1 MPCLLVTNKRLV
13 KTVRFK
19 NPSYIGD
26 PINAVKIY
34 NDKEVDELIL
44 LDINA
49 AKVGSNIDFD
59 LITSFAEE
67 CFMPLTYGGG
77 VKTLED
83 FKMLFRLGIEKVI
96 VNSVL
101 FDDGEVVSR
110 AVQMFGSQSVVAS
123 IDVVKNEHGDYSV
136 YSHSN
141 RRNDRSLLEYLEYV
155 IGLGVG
161 EIMLTAVDREGT
173 WSGYDVEL
181 IHFINKNIDIPLIAN
196 GGCGKVEDLKELLF
210 NEDIQAA
217 SIGSMAVYQKKGMG
231 VLIRFPKRQQV
242 IDNE

>member
-1 MPCLLVTNKRLV
+1 
-13 KTVRFK
+13 
-19 NPSYIGD
+19 
-26 PINAVKIY
+26 
-34 NDKEVDELIL
+34 
-44 LDINA
+44 
-49 AKVGSNIDFD
+49 
-59 LITSFAEE
+59 
-67 CFMPLTYGGG
+67 MPLTYGGG